1 LDESLKQRVKM
12 QTKEDIKI
20 QNNLEKPGHGLPKID
35 AIFLKYIGFPILKT
49 FISWDNAMKFF
60 EYEGKEI
67 INLVKDLPKDKL
79 FKKVLI
85 PKIFGIEDNSRYYS
99 PAMVLW
105 HLLYVGETLQE
116 GIVNLSKNEKID
128 FTVKIENFKPFVE
141 INEDIV
147 EKYDNFLNNYKKSIE
162 TKVENK
168 YINNCLSHP
177 WFGCLNPHQW
187 LVMSAIHQMVHKK
200 QIKKIL
206 KEMIK

>member
-1 LDESLKQRVKM
+1 M

-187 LVMSAIHQMVHKK
+187 LLMSAIHQMVHKK